1 MERLVCIVLN
11 DKKMMCSC
19 IFATA
24 LVLSNVLS
32 SKIVEIGPLSFTA
45 GIICYSITY
54 LMTDVLGELYG
65 EETANRTVEIGLVCQ
80 FLALILISIAI
91 VMPTTNE
98 QIQGQFE
105 GILGSNKWFMLA
117 SLISY
122 MLSQM
127 IDVYIF
133 HRLRNYFIS
142 KNKYK
147 RWIWNNTATIISQ
160 LVDTAVFLIIA
171 IGIGQ
176 QFLCQEETTKVL
188 FKMIGSQYLVK
199 VLLAIVDTPIF
210 YLLTRKK
217 ETEIWKF

>member
-1 MERLVCIVLN
+1 MCIVLN